1 MTRKLGNK
9 QKGKSQGAQGA
20 SEKVKQVPGENP
32 GKKQGKTGE
41 NPGKKQGKTG
51 GNPGKKMFPAG
62 EMDGEMQQRCRE
74 TPMQAEV
81 RGNAQTNGCQV
92 EKLKQ
97 MNGEICK
104 S

>member
-41 NPGKKQGKTG
+41 NPGKKQGKTR
-51 GNPGKKMFPAG
+51 GNPGKKYFQQGKWMESCNKGAGKLQCKQRCG
-62 EMDGEMQQRCRE
+62 EM
-74 TPMQAEV
+74 
-81 RGNAQTNGCQV
+81 
-92 EKLKQ
+92 LKQ
-97 MNGEICK
+97 MDVKWKNSNK
-104 S
+104 